1 VGDKVNVRP
10 GLTGRRAEV
19 LLGVVLPLL
28 VVVVILVADKLEGPK
43 TAYVGVLAVVP
54 MLAAVF
60 A

>member
-1 VGDKVNVRP
+1 VNVRP